1 MRKILFPLLLIVL
14 PVAAQPVYSYKDSDG
29 NTVYTNEQ
37 PPANVNAEQVK
48 LPKIQTVPSQNS
60 STNGQDPGFKIN
72 DSKPTITKVGIT
84 GIPDEEALRANNG
97 TFTVSIVL
105 DTSARFL
112 PSSYQY
118 QLLLDGKPY
127 GAAQASNSFTLT
139 NIDRGEHT
147 IQGQILNNGVVIAS
161 SDPQSFT
168 TQRVSKQLPAKNR
181 PNKPQPRAN

>member
-37 PPANVNAEQVK
+37 PPANINAEQVR
-48 LPKIQTVPSQNS
+48 LPKIQTVPSQNT
-60 STNGQDPGFKIN
+60 STDSQDPGFRIN
-72 DSKPTITKVGIT
+72 NSTPSITKVGIS
-84 GIPDEEALRANNG
+84 GIPDEEALRANDG
-97 TFTVSIVL
+97 TFTVSVML
-105 DTSARFL
+105 DTTSRFL

-118 QLLLDGKPY
+118 QLLLDGRPY

-139 NIDRGEHT
+139 NIDRGTHT
-147 IQGQILNNGVVIAS
+147 IQAQVVNNGAVVAS
-161 SDPQSFT
+161 SDPESFT
-168 TQRVSKQLPAKNR
+168 IQRVSIKLPAKNR

>member
-37 PPANVNAEQVK
+37 PPANVNAEQVR
-48 LPKIQTVPSQNS
+48 LPKIQTIPSQNT
-60 STNGQDPGFKIN
+60 STDSQDPGFKIN
-72 DSKPTITKVGIT
+72 DSKPNITKVGIS

-105 DTSARFL
+105 DTSSRFL

-139 NIDRGEHT
+139 NIDRGTHT
-147 IQGQILNNGVVIAS
+147 IQAQVLNNGAVIAS
-161 SDPQSFT
+161 SDSQSFT
-168 TQRVSKQLPAKNR
+168 IQRVANPTPKR
-181 PNKPQPRAN
+181 QPRAKS